1 MGWAP
6 RAPRGDRHV
15 LTRPPARSLKIEEV
29 LNSIALAFCGIQILL
44 GIIALVTFQQAT
56 FTS

>member
-1 MGWAP
+1 M
-6 RAPRGDRHV
+6 